1 MNALMKLTGGNAY
14 QPSDLEAL
22 IMGES
27 TTDENAFDMMA
38 TRLHIA
44 PGGTGNFVSTDGA
57 ISLRKL
63 EGIVAVSQKAR
74 AYWPGKALGKPPICA
89 SADGLTGTFNFSADT
104 AQTSEAIHSG
114 TVHPAIRLMDTDG
127 SAPETYNCTTCP
139 LAQWGS
145 SRGKGQACK
154 SLRRL
159 IIVLDGMAMPIVLTL
174 PPTSVAAWD
183 AYCSSLRQKRSEY
196 FAVRTTFGL
205 ERQSTPNG
213 EPYSV
218 VKLESGISL
227 KIDDVKAV
235 IEVRR
240 QFEDWVRSKGISAE
254 DYTDASPVEVKVA
267 TVADDDG
274 STVQE
279 IPF

>member
-1 MNALMKLTGGNAY
+1 MNALLKLTGGAY
-14 QPSDLEAL
+14 QPSELEAL

-44 PGGTGNFVSTDGA
+44 PGGTGNFVSPDGA
-57 ISLRKL
+57 ITLRKID
-63 EGIVAVSQKAR
+63 GIVAVSQKAR
-74 AYWPGKALGKPPICA
+74 AYWAGKALGKPPICT
-89 SADGLTGTFNFSADT
+89 SANGMVGTFNFAAEDS
-104 AQTSEAIHSG
+104 QMQEATRQG
-114 TVHPAIRLMDTDG
+114 VVHPAIKLLDEG
-127 SAPETYNCTTCP
+127 SAPDNYDCASCP

-196 FAVRTTFGL
+196 FAVRTTFSL

-213 EPYSV
+213 EPYSI
-218 VKLESGISL
+218 VKLESGVSL
-227 KIDDVKAV
+227 KIDEVKAV

-240 QFEDWVRSKGISAE
+240 QFEDWVRSKAINAE
-254 DYTDASPVEVKVA
+254 DYTDAPPVEVKVDA
-267 TVADDDG
+267 TADDG

>member
-1 MNALMKLTGGNAY
+1 MNALMKLTGGSAY
-14 QPSDLEAL
+14 QPSELEML

-44 PGGTGNFVSTDGA
+44 PGGTGNFVSPDGA
-57 ISLRKL
+57 ISLRKID
-63 EGIVAVSQKAR
+63 GIVAVSQKAR

-89 SADGLTGTFNFSADT
+89 SANGLNGTFNFA
-104 AQTSEAIHSG
+104 SEDSQMQEATRQG
-114 TVHPAIRLMDTDG
+114 VVHPAIKLMDTAG
-127 SAPETYNCTTCP
+127 SAPETYDCASCP

-213 EPYSV
+213 EPYSI
-218 VKLESGISL
+218 VKLESGVSL
-227 KIDDVKAV
+227 KIDEVRAV

-240 QFEDWVRSKGISAE
+240 QFEDWVRSKAINAE
-254 DYTDASPVEVKVA
+254 DYTDAAPVEVKVDA
-267 TVADDDG
+267 TADDG
-274 STVQE
+274 STAQD
-279 IPF
+279 IPW